1 MNNSLQSSKLV
12 LLLAIALV
20 LFLNTE
26 LDFLTAA
33 GALDSDSKQRRRT
46 KLPDLQLPT
55 WILWFRGASYIITS

>member
-33 GALDSDSKQRRRT
+33 GALDSDSKV
-46 KLPDLQLPT
+46 
-55 WILWFRGASYIITS
+55 FN